1 MLASVIIHMA
11 VDTIKSPI
19 FHHVTDFHPI
29 LSSIFA
35 FSRYTIDVV
44 HKIGIHENGELSP

>member
-1 MLASVIIHMA
+1 MLASVKIHMA
-11 VDTIKSPI
+11 VVAIKTAI

-29 LSSIFA
+29 LSSIFV